1 MKKNRIL
8 AIAFTA
14 LAAIGLALVG
24 GWAGL
29 ALAGFGA
36 LGVSAMFDE
45 EIKL

>member
-1 MKKNRIL
+1 MKKNRML

-14 LAAIGLALVG
+14 LAAVGLALVD

-29 ALAGFGA
+29 LLAGAGA